1 MEQMHG
7 LMVPPCGHEF
17 ICRWVVVFLSWRK
30 GGREKGGR
38 EERGEGGVR
47 RGKRGERRETRTCI
61 GFQSGRFKM

>member
-17 ICRWVVVFLSWRK
+17 ICRWVVVVFLSWRK
-30 GGREKGGR
+30 GGREKGG

-47 RGKRGERRETRTCI
+47 RGKRGGRREERN
-61 GFQSGRFKM
+61 